1 MKCLLAI
8 SNITQPNPHA
18 TWAYVPMQDFS
29 PSSDID
35 WSKTIAEI
43 DLQLY
48 EKYHLSPEERAFIE
62 EKVMPMD

>member
-1 MKCLLAI
+1 
-8 SNITQPNPHA
+8 
-18 TWAYVPMQDFS
+18 MQDFS